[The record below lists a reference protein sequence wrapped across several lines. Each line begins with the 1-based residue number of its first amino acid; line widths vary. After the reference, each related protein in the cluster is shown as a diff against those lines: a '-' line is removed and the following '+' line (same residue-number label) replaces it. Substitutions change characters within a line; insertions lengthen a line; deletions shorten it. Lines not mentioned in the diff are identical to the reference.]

1 MERAAEGHTLTIG
14 DQRVAVEVGD
24 PKAEARLRAR
34 IGQGG
39 SGPVAVRLAPADASD
54 VEGHVF
60 QVAQRSVAINLQMDD
75 DDDDVEGHAI
85 SLRFPS
91 LEDAEKFRRNL
102 LAAGVLAGTL
112 VIGSAGAIAITSQPA
127 ATSDLNYPAQVQAY
141 ERPAGHG
148 MLQGA
153 DVAAPEALA
162 PAQSIAVTGV
172 DPATGQPARTGM
184 QQGSDFGLA
193 AAATTSASTATGID
207 PVTGK
212 PSQSGFQ
219 ERADSGTPGLPG
231 TPSAER
237 PAGSGLLEG
246 VDR

>member
-1 MERAAEGHTLTIG
+1 MGRAAEGHTLTIG
-14 DQRVAVEVGD
+14 EQRVAMELGD

-34 IGQGG
+34 IAKRNGAI
-39 SGPVAVRLAPADASD
+39 SVRLAPASASD
-54 VEGHVF
+54 VEGHAF
-60 QVAQRSVAINLQMDD
+60 GVAQSSVAINLQMDE
-75 DDDDVEGHAI
+75 DDVEGHAI

-91 LEDAEKFRRNL
+91 LEEAEKFRRNL

-112 VIGSAGAIAITSQPA
+112 VVGSAGAIAISSQPA

-153 DVAAPEALA
+153 DVAAPEAIA

-184 QQGSDFGLA
+184 QQGTDLGIA
-193 AAATTSASTATGID
+193 APAATSANTATGID

-212 PSQSGFQ
+212 PFQSGFQ
-219 ERADSGTPGLPG
+219 EKADSGTPGLAG

-237 PAGSGLLEG
+237 PAGSGPLEG

>member
-14 DQRVAVEVGD
+14 EQQVAMELGD
-24 PKAEARLRAR
+24 ARAEARLRDRLAKR
-34 IGQGG
+34 SG
-39 SGPVAVRLAPADASD
+39 SIPVRLAPAPASD

-75 DDDDVEGHAI
+75 DDDVEGHAI

-91 LEDAEKFRRNL
+91 LEEAEKFRRNL
-102 LAAGVLAGTL
+102 LAAGVIAGTL
-112 VIGSAGAIAITSQPA
+112 VLGSAGAIAITSQPA
-127 ATSDLNYPAQVQAY
+127 ATSDLSYPAQVQAY

-162 PAQSIAVTGV
+162 PAQSIAVAGV

-184 QQGSDFGLA
+184 QQGTDLGTA
-193 AAATTSASTATGID
+193 AAATTSANTAAGID

-212 PSQSGFQ
+212 PFQSGFQ

-231 TPSAER
+231 TQTAER
-237 PAGSGLLEG
+237 PAGSGPLEG